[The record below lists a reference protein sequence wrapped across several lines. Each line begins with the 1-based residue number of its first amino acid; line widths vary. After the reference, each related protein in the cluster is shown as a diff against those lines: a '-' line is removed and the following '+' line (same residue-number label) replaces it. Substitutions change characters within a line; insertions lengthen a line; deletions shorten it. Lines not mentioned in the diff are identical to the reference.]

1 METKSTD
8 LNQRKSPNAA
18 NGLILSSA
26 TTKLQKEWELLPLGR
41 LGVTGNTLKL
51 KLQASAA
58 ADKPMQHDVP
68 CPLHCI
74 QRQTLV

>member
-51 KLQASAA
+51 KFTSLGCS
-58 ADKPMQHDVP
+58 
-68 CPLHCI
+68 
-74 QRQTLV
+74 RQTHAT

>member
-1 METKSTD
+1 MTQAFCVPDTLPIITIMETKSTD
-8 LNQRKSPNAA
+8 LNQQKSPNAA

-58 ADKPMQHDVP
+58 ADKPM
-68 CPLHCI
+68 
-74 QRQTLV
+74 